1 MTTEKNKYLTKVQ
14 ERWKF
19 IGKRKPLE
27 NLELELEFYKKIF
40 NIFQIGKS
48 YFLVFSPP
56 LNKIE
61 KLSASFEEVT
71 GYDSQTFT
79 LEQMIRIIH
88 PDDLPTFV
96 DFENAVVDFKTKLS
110 LDKLMKYKSQYNY
123 RIRTKSGKYIKI
135 LQQSLTIQCDDDGA
149 VWRNLIVHTDISDFK
164 TNNEM
169 NLSFIGLEGEPSFYN
184 VRTPRLNTAEN
195 AGLTPREMEILLL
208 LIKDKN
214 TKEIA
219 DLLFISRDTV
229 KTHRKHIHAK
239 LGTKSLLQLVLK
251 AMEMGWV

>member
-1 MTTEKNKYLTKVQ
+1 MKENKYLTKVQ

-19 IGKRKPLE
+19 IGKRKPLGD
-27 NLELELEFYKKIF
+27 LELELEFYKKIF
-40 NIFQIGKS
+40 NIFQVGKS
-48 YFLVFSPP
+48 YFFVFSPP

-61 KLSASFEEVT
+61 RVSASIQEVT
-71 GYDSQTFT
+71 GYDPQTFT
-79 LEQMIRIIH
+79 IEQMLSAIH

-96 DFENAVVDFKTKLS
+96 DFENAVVDFKMKLP

-123 RIRTKSGKYIKI
+123 RIRTKAGNYIKI

-149 VWRNLIVHTDISDFK
+149 VWRNLAIHTDISEFK

-169 NLSFIGLEGEPSFYN
+169 KLSFIGLNGEPSFLN
-184 VRTPRLNTAEN
+184 VNAPLLNTAEN
-195 AGLTPREMEILLL
+195 AGLTAREMEILLL
-208 LIKDKN
+208 LTKDKD

-219 DLLFISRDTV
+219 DLLCISEHTV

-239 LGTKSLLQLVLK
+239 LGTKNALQLMLK
-251 AMEMGWV
+251 IMEMGLI